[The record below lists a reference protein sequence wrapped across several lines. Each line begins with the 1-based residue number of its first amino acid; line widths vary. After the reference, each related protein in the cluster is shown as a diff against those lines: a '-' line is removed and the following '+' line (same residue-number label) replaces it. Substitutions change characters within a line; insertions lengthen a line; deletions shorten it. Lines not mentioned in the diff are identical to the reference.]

1 MNSRDRDPITLDQ
14 ADAMLSY
21 ISGVDDRDTWVK
33 MGYILADEF
42 GDAGFDIWDAWSQT
56 GSTYNSKTARD
67 VWKSCQRPSSS
78 GSAATIG
85 SLIKLAMES
94 GFQFEKTERKPVDHA
109 EIARRAAD
117 REARLAAEREQAAI
131 EQAEAAEKAARMWAD
146 AAPAAHEY
154 LDRKKVQILGARV
167 LRGELLIPIR
177 KGPGPLVGLQRI
189 QSDGTKLF
197 LRGTPMAGAY
207 TVIGK
212 PVRGGVVVIG
222 EGWATCA
229 SVHLA
234 TGDCAVVAFNAGNL
248 VAVAQK
254 IRAAMPDAQIV
265 LAADDDAF
273 TAGNPGM
280 RAANAAAASV
290 GGTVVYPMWAGDRG
304 EGTDF
309 NDLHCTEG
317 LDAVRSC
324 FEDPQAPVDEQPEPD
339 PERYNMPE
347 QPYDDAP
354 PPDDDRAPA
363 ALHDPIDIFA
373 EFPVPPI
380 ARDMLPAAIA
390 DYAFDAGELV
400 GVDPAMVA
408 IPALVACAAA
418 LHDDIRIQPKRH
430 ETGWTES
437 ARLWC
442 AVVGAPSVKKS
453 PSIKRATRRLRKI
466 DIDLHDQNALGQARY
481 QEAFDAFKEDK
492 KAAKKDGGP
501 QPIAPEMPKNVR
513 MVVEDITVEALSEVL
528 KDNNRGVL
536 VIRDE
541 LSGWFGSMDAYS
553 GGKGGGSKDRSAWL
567 ESYNGGPR
575 VQDRVMRGS
584 VRIENWSCSMIGG
597 IQPDAIRR
605 IAQDMTDDG
614 LMQRFMIVV
623 GKNAPEHDRPEDT
636 VAYSAFSKLVDHLYA
651 VQGGGEN
658 VICLTDEAHVV
669 RLRLNAYTTDLV
681 EYPALPGGLRSHLG
695 KWSGLFARLCLIY
708 HAIECAGVRVHP
720 LEYDVS
726 GDTAERVER
735 LMREYLLPHALA
747 YYTDIL
753 GAAGDLEHS
762 RWIAGH
768 VLSRKLGTITHSDL
782 MRAYRQWRGLDD
794 WRRQRITQTLTDMGW
809 LIPVGDERASKRGAH
824 TWAVNPKVHGLF
836 SEKAAVESEKRERI
850 RNEIASMYTKT

>member
-1 MNSRDRDPITLDQ
+1 MNSPDRDPITLDQ
-14 ADAMLSY
+14 ADQMLSY
-21 ISGVDDRDTWVK
+21 IYGVDDRETWVK
-33 MGYILADEF
+33 MAYILADEF
-42 GDAGFDIWDAWSQT
+42 GEEGFQIWDAWSQT

-67 VWKSCQRPSSS
+67 VWKSCVRPSG
-78 GSAATIG
+78 GSPARIG
-85 SLIKLAMES
+85 SLIKLAMDA
-94 GFQFEKTERKPVDHA
+94 GFRFEKSERKPVDPA
-109 EIARRAAD
+109 EVARRAAE

-131 EQAEAAEKAARMWAD
+131 DQAEAAETAARMWAS
-146 AAPAAHEY
+146 AAPAGHEY
-154 LDRKKVQILGARV
+154 LDRKRVQILGARV
-167 LRGELLIPIR
+167 LSGELLIPLR
-177 KGPGPLVGLQRI
+177 HGPGPLVGLQRI
-189 QSDGTKLF
+189 QADGTKLF

-212 PVRGGVVVIG
+212 PARGGVVVIG

-229 SVHLA
+229 SIHLA
-234 TGDCAVVAFNAGNL
+234 TGYCCVVAFNAGNL
-248 VAVAQK
+248 KHVAAK
-254 IRAAMPDAQIV
+254 IRAAMPDAEMII
-265 LAADDDAF
+265 AADDDAF
-273 TAGNPGM
+273 TDGNPGV
-280 RAANAAAASV
+280 RAANAAAAEV
-290 GGTVVYPMWAGDRG
+290 GGTVVLPMWAGDRG
-304 EGTDF
+304 TGTDF
-309 NDLHCTEG
+309 NDLHCAEG

-324 FEDPQAPVDEQPEPD
+324 FDDPQAPAEDPPE
-339 PERYNMPE
+339 PERYDMPE

-354 PPDDDRAPA
+354 PPGDDPAPA
-363 ALHDPIDIFA
+363 VQHDPIDIFA

-408 IPALVACAAA
+408 IPALVTCAAA
-418 LHDDIRIQPKRH
+418 LHDDIKIQPKRH

-466 DIDLHDQNALGQARY
+466 DIELHDQNVASQAQYLDALETHKEHKK
-481 QEAFDAFKEDK
+481 EAK
-492 KAAKKDGGP
+492 KAGAP
-501 QPIAPEMPKNVR
+501 VQAAPEAPKQTR
-513 MVVEDITVEALSEVL
+513 MVVEDITIEALSEVL
-528 KDNNRGVL
+528 KDNSRGIL
-536 VIRDE
+536 VVRDE

-553 GGKGGGSKDRSAWL
+553 GGKGGGSKDRASWL
-567 ESYNGGPR
+567 ELYNGGPR
-575 VQDRVMRGS
+575 MVDRVMRGS
-584 VRIENWSCSMIGG
+584 LVVPNWSGCMIGG

-614 LMQRFMIVV
+614 LMQRFMIII
-623 GKNAPEHDRPEDT
+623 GKNAPEHDRPEDS
-636 VAYSAFSKLVDHLYA
+636 VAYSGFSRLVDHLYA
-651 VQGGGEN
+651 IQGGGDA
-658 VICLTDEAHVV
+658 VVSLSDEAHEV

-708 HAIECAGVRVHP
+708 HAIECQSVREHP
-720 LEYDVS
+720 LSYDVS

-768 VLSRKLGTITHSDL
+768 VLSKKLNTITHRDL
-782 MRAYRQWRGLDD
+782 MQAYRQWRGLDD
-794 WRRQRITQTLTDMGW
+794 WRRQRITQTLADMGW

-824 TWAVNPKVHGLF
+824 TWAVNPKVHAMF
-836 SEKAAVESEKRERI
+836 SEKAAAESEKRERI
-850 RNEIASMYTKT
+850 RGEIANMYTRA